1 MVGQGRG
8 CEVGLL
14 LNQAPE
20 LIQISPLEEVMILD
34 TVPVP
39 QEKIDRCNKLR
50 VISVGPMIASA
61 IKDIH
66 YVDKKRFVFKSE

>member
-1 MVGQGRG
+1 M
-8 CEVGLL
+8 
-14 LNQAPE
+14 NQAPE
-20 LIQISPLEEVMILD
+20 TIQISELEELMILD

-50 VISVGPMIASA
+50 VVSIAPMIADA

-66 YVDKKRFVFKSE
+66 YVDKERFVFKEE

>member
-1 MVGQGRG
+1 
-8 CEVGLL
+8 
-14 LNQAPE
+14 
-20 LIQISPLEEVMILD
+20 MILD